1 MTPDGMTPDGMT
13 PDGMTPD
20 YKNKSQTAFGV
31 AIICFGFV
39 FETLQFTRLQ
49 PNAATIT
56 VLSILFAPFVGMSV
70 AGVVWHR
77 RYKAQARD

>member
-1 MTPDGMTPDGMT
+1 
-13 PDGMTPD
+13 MTPD

-31 AIICFGFV
+31 AIICISFV
-39 FETLQFTRLQ
+39 FETLQFSRLK

-56 VLSILFAPFVGMSV
+56 VLSILFATFLGTAV